1 MRGGAHE
8 PPIVPTLLLRLL
20 MTRAPAPSSPAPRL
34 VTLLVAQLLD
44 GFGARFHAVLVALY
58 TLRAG
63 GMAGFAAFTAVG
75 LLGVVLS
82 TVASGWLTGQLGA
95 QRTMRVAGLLLAL
108 SRVGSYV
115 LVAFGAGVG
124 PLLVLRFLG
133 SVTGQLMMNMAK
145 AQIPLHDDA
154 SAVGSG
160 GADRGRGDT
169 KSAAAASLAWMN
181 VANAAG
187 QTLAVAVAGV
197 VGGLGPGWLIALVG
211 APTATLP
218 VLPLLKLARYATAV
232 PLAFKEQLA
241 AVRLVAPATLLAGAI
256 TLFVAGLT
264 VLKDGLTVDLYSA
277 RWLGPVAAASLA
289 GSLVAALAIPRVAR
303 YNAHP
308 MTDTL
313 VWPLL
318 GAVAL
323 GGWAFADSGVP
334 WLIASQFVNGIA
346 GQILASFTEARIL
359 AGAGRE
365 GAVPALTVS
374 GSVAAF
380 ASALSAVT
388 MPPLLAGLGYAA
400 AVVAITAP
408 LLLLAAFGGMRLWT
422 QLHPA
427 AVPLAVRVRARVSR

>member
-1 MRGGAHE
+1 
-8 PPIVPTLLLRLL
+8 
-20 MTRAPAPSSPAPRL
+20 MTCAPAPFSPAPRPRL
-34 VTLLVAQLLD
+34 ATLLATQLVD

-58 TLRAG
+58 ALRVG

-75 LLGVVLS
+75 LLGIVLS

-95 QRTMRVAGLLLAL
+95 QRTMRLAGLLLAL

-115 LVAFGAGVG
+115 LIAFGAGVG

-145 AQIPLHDDA
+145 AQLPLPDDA
-154 SAVGSG
+154 SADGSG
-160 GADRGRGDT
+160 RADGGRDER
-169 KSAAAASLAWMN
+169 KSAAASLAWMN

-211 APTATLP
+211 APTATMP
-218 VLPLLKLARYATAV
+218 VLPLLKLARYATAGPV
-232 PLAFKEQLA
+232 PFKEQLA

-289 GSLVAALAIPRVAR
+289 GSLVAALTIPKVAR

-308 MTDTL
+308 TTDAL

-323 GGWAFADSGVP
+323 GGWAFADSGVS
-334 WLIASQFVNGIA
+334 WLVASQFVNGIA

-408 LLLLAAFGGMRLWT
+408 LLLLAAFGGMRLWM

-427 AVPLAVRVRARVSR
+427 AVPLAVRVRAQVPR